1 MVSMTAPTAT
11 LTKPSGII
19 RNAFFTSPSSG
30 IRYWVDGAGKA
41 TPVEEEMPF
50 IMCECE
56 QDWNCP
62 LHSNRAYTAIER
74 INDERASL
82 QTDIDNNR
90 WGWGY

>member
-41 TPVEEEMPF
+41 TPVEEEVPF
-50 IMCECE
+50 MMCECE
-56 QDWNCP
+56 LDWNCP
-62 LHSNRAYTAIER
+62 LHSNRAYTAIEL
-74 INDERASL
+74 INDEWASHQSDL
-82 QTDIDNNR
+82 DRMMQ
-90 WGWGY
+90 GL